1 MLLPAAAD
9 DAELLVLVD
18 DDDEPQ
24 AASAR
29 AHPITAG
36 TTDHRAWRNG
46 EGRTGLSV
54 PAKIDG
60 GRRTQAP
67 DDALSRTQM

>member
-1 MLLPAAAD
+1 MLLPAAAG
-9 DAELLVLVD
+9 DAELLVLVE

-24 AASAR
+24 AASAT
-29 AHPITAG
+29 AHANTAV

-46 EGRTGLSV
+46 EGRTALSV
-54 PAKIDG
+54 PALTEG